1 MRALSATDLLTL
13 WEEGQGRPP
22 VERAL
27 MLLEGAY
34 PELGGEA
41 LALLSI
47 GQRDARLL
55 ALREQLFGPTLA
67 NQSTCPQC
75 GESLEQTFTVE
86 DIRIP
91 AAAETPGLLSVAIN
105 EDVVHFRLPN
115 SQDLAALPSFED
127 VRVARARLVERCLL
141 ASSPERA
148 HPPVAL
154 SESVVETIAERMAQA
169 DPQGDIQLALSC
181 PRCAREWVESF
192 DIVSYLWSEL
202 AAWASRMLDQVH
214 RLACVYGWREA
225 DILAMSAWRR
235 DVYLC
240 MVGP

>member
-13 WEEGQGRPP
+13 WEEGQGRSP

-27 MLLEGAY
+27 LLLEGAY
-34 PELGGEA
+34 PELGAEA

-55 ALREQLFGPTLA
+55 AMRERLFGPTLA
-67 NQSTCPQC
+67 SQSTCPEC

-91 AAAETPGLLSVAIN
+91 AAAESPALLSVDID
-105 EDVVHFRLPN
+105 EDVVSFRLPN
-115 SQDLAALPSFED
+115 SQDLAALTPFED
-127 VRVARARLVERCLL
+127 VHVARARLVARCLL
-141 ASSPERA
+141 ATSPERPRPA
-148 HPPVAL
+148 VTL
-154 SESVVETIAERMAQA
+154 SESVVDTIVERMAQA

-192 DIVSYLWSEL
+192 DVVSYFWSEL

-214 RLACVYGWREA
+214 RLACAYGWREA

-235 DVYLC
+235 DVYLG